1 MLRAAALR
9 GCRDQPTGQR
19 SCLCYSAVRIVSCLL
34 LRLQLV
40 QVSVLA
46 PCLRPGRDE
55 KLTRV
60 LFRAKTVHLQ
70 ERVCN
75 ELCQE
80 THGLLEL

>member
-1 MLRAAALR
+1 MLFSCNDFFLAL
-9 GCRDQPTGQR
+9 
-19 SCLCYSAVRIVSCLL
+19 
-34 LRLQLV
+34 LV

-46 PCLRPGRDE
+46 PWLRPGGDE

-60 LFRAKTVHLQ
+60 SFRAKNLHLQ

-80 THGLLEL
+80 THGLLEP